1 MKRAEMLF
9 GILISY
15 LMLTIGM
22 AIILGPW
29 VLVGAGVAG
38 LVSSTLINVKE

>member
-9 GILISY
+9 GILVSY
-15 LMLTIGM
+15 LMLAIGL
-22 AIILGPW
+22 ALILGPW

-38 LVSSTLINVKE
+38 LVSSVLVNVKE